1 MKASLSD
8 QLNLSQLAQP
18 LTIFSRCQDWYP
30 GLTAG
35 VVTVIYLLIHWLS
48 PSLITLVSIIGLV
61 ITLLDYLVPMI
72 SDMVLPR

>member
-1 MKASLSD
+1 MS
-8 QLNLSQLAQP
+8 QP
-18 LTIFSRCQDWYP
+18 LTIFYRCQDWYP